1 MIHAVLG
8 GSFDPVHDGHV
19 ALAAHLLEEGLA
31 DRLVVVPARI
41 SPQKNHDHVPAQER
55 LAMVRLAF
63 ADDPRV
69 AVEDF
74 EVGRPG
80 PSFTVDTLRHLVSLR
95 PTDRWRLV
103 IGADHLATFATWRQ
117 PAAILEMAR
126 LLVFPR
132 RGWPVVVPTEIAA
145 ERVQVVEGF
154 DEPVSSSEIRAML
167 ATGVDSVPGLPAPVL
182 AHIRARGLYRP

>member
-1 MIHAVLG
+1 MIRAVLG

-19 ALAAHLLEEGLA
+19 ALTSHLLEQGLA

-41 SPQKNHDHVPAQER
+41 SPHKERTSAPAQDR

-69 AVEDF
+69 AVEEC
-74 EVGRPG
+74 EVVRPG

-103 IGADHLATFATWRQ
+103 IGADHLTTFATWRQ
-117 PAAILEMAR
+117 TAAILEMAR

-132 RGWPVVVPTEIAA
+132 RGWPVVVPTELAA
-145 ERVQVVEGF
+145 GRVQVVEDF

-167 ATGVDSVPGLPAPVL
+167 ATGTDSVTGLPAPVL
-182 AHIRARGLYRP
+182 ALIRARGLYRP